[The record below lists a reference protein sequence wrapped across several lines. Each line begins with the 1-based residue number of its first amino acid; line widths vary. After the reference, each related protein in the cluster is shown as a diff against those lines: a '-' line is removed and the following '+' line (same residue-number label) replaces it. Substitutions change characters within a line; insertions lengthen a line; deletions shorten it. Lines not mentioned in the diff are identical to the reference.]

1 MEERN
6 GALSGKLSEDVTAVP
21 LERLEAEI
29 CELAGHLWAAECR
42 WLLMIGEFDR
52 REAWSPWGLQ
62 SCAHWLSWRCGVAL
76 SAARER
82 VRVARRLVELPL
94 ITAAFSQGELSY
106 AKVRALTRVAN
117 NANEPELVEVART
130 ATASQLERIVR
141 TYRKAQIQEE
151 LVESN
156 ERHKARQARWYWDD
170 DGSFVLSARLSPEDG
185 ALVLAALEAGRP
197 KGIPTPASAAD
208 VSAETPQA
216 VARNAEALVGAAQ
229 LALSAVERD
238 DRGDAPCQ
246 VVLHV
251 DAPVLAGDESEGRS
265 YLENGPS
272 VPPETARRLSCDAE
286 VIAVIHERDSGNPLD
301 IGRKTRTVSP
311 ALRRALRVRDGGCR
325 FPGCSNRRFVDAHH
339 IVHWFPDGETK
350 LPNLV
355 LLCRRHHRLVHED
368 GYGLTTAGDGVFT
381 FTRPDGGA
389 VPEAPPLAPCTG
401 PSIAD
406 RNERAG
412 LTIDP
417 GTCRSLGE
425 GESFDLGMTMDA
437 ILYPELRRRGRTWGV
452 AAPPTASWS
461 ASSLHERLL
470 EAIPE
475 FAPAFEE
482 HLEDFGEVLLGTLFD
497 TFTMFVLD
505 ARGTDNTSLVSR
517 CLDLLAA
524 AVGSGDDEIQR
535 LIASCFIETVGPW
548 NPEMS
553 EFVASWPDALRREAK
568 GQEQEA
574 LVNAV

>member
-6 GALSGKLSEDVTAVP
+6 GALSGDPAGDVAAVP

-62 SCAHWLSWRCGVAL
+62 SCAHWLSWRCGVAP

-117 NANEPELVEVART
+117 NANEPELVDIART

-141 TYRKAQIQEE
+141 TYRKAQLQEE
-151 LVESN
+151 LVEAN

-185 ALVLAALEAGRP
+185 ALVFAALEAGRP
-197 KGIPTPASAAD
+197 KEIPDAAPAAG
-208 VSAETPQA
+208 VSAETPPA
-216 VARNAEALVGAAQ
+216 AARNAEALVGAAQ

-251 DAPVLAGDESEGRS
+251 DAHVLAGNEPDGRC
-265 YLENGPS
+265 YLENGPT
-272 VPPETARRLSCDAE
+272 VPPETGRRLSCDAE
-286 VIAVIHERDSGNPLD
+286 VIAVIHERQQDTPLNV
-301 IGRKTRTVSP
+301 GRKTRRVPP

-339 IVHWFPDGETK
+339 IVHWLQDGETK
-350 LPNLV
+350 LLNLV
-355 LLCRRHHRLVHED
+355 LLCRRHHRLVHEE
-368 GYGLTTAGDGVFT
+368 GYRITVSGDAEFT
-381 FTRPDGGA
+381 FIRPDGRMVGQ
-389 VPEAPPLAPCTG
+389 APPLKPVTG
-401 PSIAD
+401 PNIEE
-406 RNERAG
+406 RNQRDG

-417 GTCRSLGE
+417 ATCRSLGE
-425 GESFDLGMTMDA
+425 GESFDLGMTVDA

-452 AAPPTASWS
+452 ARRAASWTCPT
-461 ASSLHERLL
+461 LHERLL

-475 FAPAFEE
+475 FSPLFVE
-482 HLEDFGEVLLGTLFD
+482 HLEDFEEVLLVTLFD
-497 TFTMFVLD
+497 TFTSFVLN
-505 ARGTDNTSLVSR
+505 ARRTADTPLVNR
-517 CLDLLAA
+517 CLHFLAA
-524 AVGSGDDEIQR
+524 GVGSGDEEIHH
-535 LIASCFIETVGPW
+535 LIANSFIEAVCPW
-548 NPEMS
+548 DREMS
-553 EFVASWPDALRREAK
+553 EFVATWPDALRLEAQRQ
-568 GQEQEA
+568 GQEA
-574 LVNAV
+574 LVDAV

>member
-1 MEERN
+1 M
-6 GALSGKLSEDVTAVP
+6 ALDPVVVGDPAALP
-21 LERLEAEI
+21 NERLEAEI

-52 REAWSPWGLQ
+52 REAWEPWGLR

-117 NANEPELVEVART
+117 DANEPELLEVART

-151 LVESN
+151 LVEAN

-185 ALVLAALEAGRP
+185 ALVLAALEAGRTTE
-197 KGIPTPASAAD
+197 IPPVVSTAD
-208 VSAETPQA
+208 VSAETSPA
-216 VARNAEALVGAAQ
+216 VVRNADALVGAAQ
-229 LALSAVERD
+229 LALSAVEHT

-251 DAPVLAGDESEGRS
+251 DAPVLAADEPDGRC

-286 VIAVIHERDSGNPLD
+286 VIAVLHERDSEAPLD
-301 IGRKTRTVSP
+301 IGRKTRKVSP

-339 IVHWFPDGETK
+339 IVHWVHDGETK
-350 LPNLV
+350 LANLV

-368 GYGLTTAGDGVFT
+368 GYGLTIPGADKFQ
-381 FTRPDGGA
+381 FTRPDGGL
-389 VPEAPPLAPCTG
+389 VSEAPASAPCMG
-401 PSIAD
+401 AAIEE
-406 RNERAG
+406 RNDEAG

-425 GESFDLGMTMDA
+425 GESFDLGMTMDS

-452 AAPPTASWS
+452 AAQAQTAPTPSWEYDTI
-461 ASSLHERLL
+461 HERLL

-475 FAPAFEE
+475 FRPVFDEHLDDFEE
-482 HLEDFGEVLLGTLFD
+482 VLTGTLFD
-497 TFTMFVLD
+497 TFTRFVLD
-505 ARGTDNTSLVSR
+505 ARRSADTPLVDR
-517 CLDLLAA
+517 CLTFLAA
-524 AVGSGDDEIQR
+524 AVRSDDEEICH
-535 LIASCFIETVGPW
+535 LIASTFIETVGPW
-548 NPEMS
+548 DPNMS
-553 EFVASWPDALRREAK
+553 DFVATWPQVLRQQAAEVV
-568 GQEQEA
+568 GI
-574 LVNAV
+574 